1 MALVSY
7 ETAIAHL
14 KLPPEIAADAATTA
28 DLTMKLRQ
36 AEARVLAHVKIHLW
50 DPVPEWDET
59 TDPATDQDFAIVQAA
74 VLAVFGY
81 LAADR
86 GDGDPAADRV
96 GPLNRA
102 VVDLLSVVR
111 DPSFA

>member
-1 MALVSY
+1 VLVSY
-7 ETAIAHL
+7 DTAVRHL

-50 DPVPEWDET
+50 DPVPVWDET
-59 TDPATDQDFAIVQAA
+59 TDPATDANFAIVQAA
-74 VLAVFGY
+74 VLVVFGY
-81 LAADR
+81 LTADR
-86 GDGDPAADRV
+86 GDTDPAEARV
-96 GPLNRA
+96 GPLNPA